1 MFAVEL
7 IKKERDK
14 EKKQK
19 DTTTSPSQPPITL
32 TTSLLANETPMQEL
46 SSSENKRPY
55 ATVDSSHSNEK
66 VEELTYCVL
75 FFGLIVITM
84 ANRVKWILRLTLL
97 NDIVRIIFAV
107 VIIITVAVIISY

>member
-19 DTTTSPSQPPITL
+19 DTTTPSQPPITL
-32 TTSLLANETPMQEL
+32 TTSLLANETPMQDL
-46 SSSENKRPY
+46 SSGENKRPY
-55 ATVDSSHSNEK
+55 SAVDSSHSNEK
-66 VEELTYCVL
+66 VEELTDCVL